1 MIIRSWRAVAG
12 TDEVLD
18 AYARHLKTTT
28 FVEMAAL
35 PGHIGATLARKVKG
49 SQNELVVISL
59 WEDMAS
65 ANHFIKGNFDDAVVK
80 PSTQTLLQSFDLKV
94 EFFETLVSTGIIAG
108 HSAAGRPG
116 GRPGAPEAAVG
127 QDGDLDVIAVAGQ
140 GLVDGVV
147 DDLPDHVV
155 QAAGSG
161 RTDVHTGAQSNG
173 LETLEDRNLL
183 GAIRRSLSR
192 LGRLGLCHVVL
203 LRVLPLNVRAPP
215 ENAPTTLVNPRSGTA
230 LALTVYL

>member
-28 FVEMAAL
+28 FAEMAEL
-35 PGHIGATLARKVKG
+35 PGHLGATLARKVKG

-80 PSTQTLLQSFDLKV
+80 PSTQALLQSFDLKV

-108 HSAAGRPG
+108 HDHEPDADRV
-116 GRPGAPEAAVG
+116 VG
-127 QDGDLDVIAVAGQ
+127 
-140 GLVDGVV
+140 
-147 DDLPDHVV
+147 
-155 QAAGSG
+155 
-161 RTDVHTGAQSNG
+161 
-173 LETLEDRNLL
+173 
-183 GAIRRSLSR
+183 
-192 LGRLGLCHVVL
+192 
-203 LRVLPLNVRAPP
+203 
-215 ENAPTTLVNPRSGTA
+215 
-230 LALTVYL
+230 